1 MNERGRLQFDGRM
14 NRPFRRE
21 TGEFGGL
28 KSAKGG
34 IVNFTRSV
42 AADYAKQNV
51 RVNSIY
57 PGFVETPMTEPAFG

>member
-1 MNERGRLQFDGRM
+1 M
-14 NRPFRRE
+14 
-21 TGEFGGL
+21 